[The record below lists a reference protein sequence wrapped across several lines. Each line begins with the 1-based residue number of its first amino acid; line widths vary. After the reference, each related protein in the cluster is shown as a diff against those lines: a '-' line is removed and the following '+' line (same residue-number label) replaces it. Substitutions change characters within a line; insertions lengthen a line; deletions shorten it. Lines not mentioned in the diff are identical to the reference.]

1 MIDLLI
7 EKGFRDEARL
17 EVIRGRLASYVP
29 ERPDLGAQPTSLRLD
44 GEGVSLLSDGQVLRG
59 DFTRMIPRLHPHK
72 LARELLVRAAKIKG
86 VEGPF
91 KAMDA
96 TAGLGEDALLLA
108 AAGFEVKLYERNP
121 VIFTLLEDAI
131 IRASQIPQLQ
141 DAIGRMEAFYGDS
154 LEAMKALEV
163 SPDVILLDPMFPQR
177 QKSALVKKKLQVIQD
192 LEAPCQDE
200 AHFLK
205 TAMEANPQKLIVKRP
220 PKGPHLA
227 GIKPDYCLQG
237 KAVRYDCFSWPQR
250 RIESFGWDHEVQ

>member
-7 EKGFRDEARL
+7 ENTFRDEARI
-17 EVIRGRLASYVP
+17 EAIRGRLASYGP
-29 ERPDLGAQPTSLRLD
+29 EGSYLGSQPPSLRLD

-72 LARELLVRAAKIKG
+72 LARELLVRAAKIKEA
-86 VEGPF
+86 EGPL
-91 KAMDA
+91 KAIDA

-121 VIFTLLEDAI
+121 VIFTLLEDALI
-131 IRASQIPQLQ
+131 QAGRIPELK
-141 DAIGRMEAFYGDS
+141 DVTSRMEAFYGDS
-154 LEAMKALEV
+154 LDAMEALEV

-200 AHFLK
+200 AYFLK

-237 KAVRYDCFSWPQR
+237 KAVRYDCFSWPQK
-250 RIESFGWDHEVQ
+250 RIESFGWDHETL